1 MKVYVNEKE
10 MNFQKGIR
18 CFQIKDSIKPNGD
31 ILILNGF
38 PIEEDMAV
46 NEGDKIVI
54 IKRGEIPNIE
64 ELKNLMISRH
74 TPYVYE
80 KIKKSRVAIAG
91 LGGLGS
97 NVAIAL
103 ARVGVGFLRVID
115 FDLVEPSN
123 LNRQQYF
130 INQIGMKKSKA
141 LKETIKNINPFI
153 KVDDVDEYVNKDS
166 VEKFFNDVDI
176 VVEAFDKVENKVMLI
191 SEVLKNISTVKVVSA
206 SGMAG
211 YFSNNLIKTR
221 KINSR
226 LYLCG
231 DEESE
236 AKIGCGL
243 MAPRV
248 GIVAHHEANMV
259 LRMLLGEEEV

>member
-10 MNFQKGIR
+10 MNFQEGIR
-18 CFQIKDSIKPNGD
+18 CFGIKERIKPNGD

-38 PIEEDMAV
+38 PIEEDKV
-46 NEGDKIVI
+46 VSEGDKIVI
-54 IKRGEIPNIE
+54 IKRGEIPNDE
-64 ELKNLMISRH
+64 ELKNLMMSRH

-80 KIKKSRVAIAG
+80 RIKNSRVAIAG

-103 ARVGVGFLRVID
+103 ARVGVGFLRIVD

-130 INQIGMKKSKA
+130 INQIGMKKSKG

-153 KVDDVDEYVNKDS
+153 KVDDVDEYVTKENIRELFSDI
-166 VEKFFNDVDI
+166 DI

-259 LRMLLGEEEV
+259 LRILLGEEKV